1 MGKLAERLSDPKRS
15 GTYRIEVT
23 DALEEAVALNGFRL
37 ERFAPKDFSSV
48 PAHLASCDGRVLLF
62 SGFEPLVRESPGA
75 LDALLAQL
83 DAAAGA
89 CRQGGQRF
97 FAAFLDPSGL
107 LALPPLYNWKR

>member
-37 ERFAPKDFSSV
+37 ERFAPADFSRV
-48 PAHLASCDGRVLLF
+48 PAHLASSDGRVLLF

-75 LDALLAQL
+75 LDALLAKL
-83 DAAAGA
+83 DAAAAA
-89 CRQGGQRF
+89 CRQGERRF
-97 FAAFLDPSGL
+97 FAAFLDPSGV